1 MRRIIKG
8 ILHRTWKPYV
18 RWYLKSPRSYRWGDI
33 RIVVEPEVFHPGF
46 FFSTAFLLRY
56 LSRIPL
62 HEKNV
67 IEVGSGSGLI
77 SLFCAKQGA
86 SVCACDINPAA
97 VANTKRN
104 AESNKRNFPVYESN
118 LFCEIPKA
126 KFDFILVNPPYYKKK
141 PASIADHA
149 WYCGENLEYF
159 DSLFSQAMSYAHPK
173 TEMLM
178 VLSDECDIEG
188 IKSIG
193 STHGWHC
200 VLRMEK
206 LIRWEKNYILSFVNA
221 EHQGIPVK

>member
-1 MRRIIKG
+1 M
-8 ILHRTWKPYV
+8 
-18 RWYLKSPRSYRWGDI
+18 
-33 RIVVEPEVFHPGF
+33 
-46 FFSTAFLLRY
+46 
-56 LSRIPL
+56 IPM
-62 HEKNV
+62 HEKKV

-86 SVCACDINPAA
+86 TVCACDINPAA

-141 PASIADHA
+141 PVSVAEHA

-159 DSLFSQAMSYAHPK
+159 DSLFTQAMSYAHPK

-193 STHGWHC
+193 FKHGWKC

-206 LIRWEKNYILSFVNA
+206 LIRWEKNYILSFINA
-221 EHQGIPVK
+221 EHQESPVS